1 MKATFI
7 SREDNRA
14 KFTMDFTAEEFE
26 NAVVDAYKE
35 NKDKFEINGFRK
47 GKAPRSIIEKH
58 YGEDVFFE
66 DAVNNLF
73 RNAYPKAIAE
83 LELEVIDSPNADFS
97 PIEKGKDLT
106 VTIDVP
112 VYPNVE
118 VKDYLGVEIEKIE
131 AEVKDEEVVAQLAA
145 VQKKQARIETVEREA
160 KDGDTVVLD
169 YSGFVGEEQFQGGT
183 AENQEL
189 VLGSGSFIPG
199 FEEQLIGTKSDEKKD
214 VVVTF
219 PEEYQAEEL
228 AGKEA
233 VFHCTVHEVKE
244 EVLPELDDDFAA
256 DISEF
261 ETFDEYKKDL
271 VAKMQEQAELNAEA
285 QMKDKTIEKVV
296 EMNDVT
302 VPDVMVED
310 EIDRMLQELN
320 QQLSYQGL
328 NLDMYKQ
335 FLNKNDQ
342 DMRDEVRE
350 EAKRRV
356 QTRLILMSIAEQENI
371 EVSKEEIEEE
381 IVKLA
386 EMYQSEVEDI
396 KKMIGMENLGYF
408 EKDLKLKKSIDLIFD
423 KAVIK

>member
-7 SREDNRA
+7 SREDNKA

-26 NAVVDAYKE
+26 AAVVDAYKA
-35 NKDKFEINGFRK
+35 NKDRFEINGFRK
-47 GKAPRSIIEKH
+47 GKAPRTIIEKH

-66 DAVNNLF
+66 DAVNNMF
-73 RNAYPKAIAE
+73 RDAYPKAIAE

-97 PIEKGKDLT
+97 PIEKGKDLA
-106 VTIDVP
+106 VTIEVP
-112 VYPNVE
+112 VYPVVE
-118 VKDYLGVEIEKIE
+118 VKDYLGVEIEKIVN
-131 AEVKDEEVVAQLAA
+131 EVKDEDVVAELAA

-160 KDGDTVVLD
+160 KEGDTVVLD

-199 FEEQLIGTKSDEKKD
+199 FEEQLIGTKSNENKD

-219 PEEYQAEEL
+219 PEEYHSEDL

-244 EVLPELDDDFAA
+244 EILPELDDDFAA

-261 ETFDEYKKDL
+261 ETFEDYRNDL
-271 VAKMQEQAELNAEA
+271 VAKMQKQADLNAEA

-296 EMNDVT
+296 ELNEVDV
-302 VPDVMVED
+302 PSVMVED
-310 EIDRMLQELN
+310 EIDRMLEELN

-328 NLDMYKQ
+328 SLDMYKQ
-335 FLNKNDQ
+335 FLNKNDK
-342 DMRDEVRE
+342 DMRDEVRD

-356 QTRLILMSIAEQENI
+356 QTRLVLMSIAEQEKI
-371 EVSKEEIEEE
+371 EISKEEIEEE
-381 IVKLA
+381 IQKIA
-386 EMYQSEVEDI
+386 DTYQSDIEDI

>member
-7 SREDNRA
+7 SREDNKA

-26 NAVVDAYKE
+26 AAVVDAYKA
-35 NKDKFEINGFRK
+35 NKDRFEINGFRK
-47 GKAPRSIIEKH
+47 GKAPRTIIEKH

-66 DAVNNLF
+66 DAVNNMF
-73 RNAYPKAIAE
+73 RDAYPKAIAE

-97 PIEKGKDLT
+97 PIEKGKDLS
-106 VTIDVP
+106 VTIEVP
-112 VYPNVE
+112 VYPVVE
-118 VKDYLGVEIEKIE
+118 VKDYLGVEIEKIVN
-131 AEVKDEEVVAQLAA
+131 EVKDEDVVAELAA

-160 KDGDTVVLD
+160 KEGDTVVLD

-199 FEEQLIGTKSDEKKD
+199 FEEQLIGTKSNENKD

-219 PEEYQAEEL
+219 PEEYHAEDL

-233 VFHCTVHEVKE
+233 VFHCIVHEVKE
-244 EVLPELDDDFAA
+244 EILPELDDDFAA

-261 ETFDEYKKDL
+261 ETFEDYRNDL
-271 VAKMQEQAELNAEA
+271 VAKMQKQADLNAEA

-296 EMNDVT
+296 ELNEVDV
-302 VPDVMVED
+302 PSVMVED
-310 EIDRMLQELN
+310 EIDRMLEELN

-328 NLDMYKQ
+328 SLDMYKQ
-335 FLNKNDQ
+335 FLNKNDK
-342 DMRDEVRE
+342 DMRDEVRD

-356 QTRLILMSIAEQENI
+356 QTRLILMSIAEQEKI
-371 EVSKEEIEEE
+371 EITKEEIEEE
-381 IVKLA
+381 IQKIA
-386 EMYQSEVEDI
+386 DTYQSDIEDI

>member
-7 SREDNRA
+7 SREDNKA

-26 NAVVDAYKE
+26 AAVVDAYKA
-35 NKDKFEINGFRK
+35 NKDRFEINGFRK
-47 GKAPRSIIEKH
+47 GKAPRTIIEKH

-66 DAVNNLF
+66 DAVNNMF
-73 RNAYPKAIAE
+73 RDAYPKAIAE

-97 PIEKGKDLT
+97 PIEKGKDLA
-106 VTIDVP
+106 VTIEVP
-112 VYPNVE
+112 VYPVVE
-118 VKDYLGVEIEKIE
+118 VKDYLGVEIEKIVN
-131 AEVKDEEVVAQLAA
+131 EVKDEDVVAELAA

-160 KDGDTVVLD
+160 KEGDTVVLD

-199 FEEQLIGTKSDEKKD
+199 FEEQLIGTKSNENKD

-219 PEEYQAEEL
+219 PEEYHAEDL

-244 EVLPELDDDFAA
+244 EILPELDDDFAA

-261 ETFDEYKKDL
+261 ETFEDYRNDL
-271 VAKMQEQAELNAEA
+271 VAKMQKQADLNAEA

-296 EMNDVT
+296 ELNEVDV
-302 VPDVMVED
+302 PSVMVED
-310 EIDRMLQELN
+310 EIDRMLEELN

-328 NLDMYKQ
+328 SLDMYKQ
-335 FLNKNDQ
+335 FLNKNDK
-342 DMRDEVRE
+342 DMRDEVRD

-356 QTRLILMSIAEQENI
+356 QTRLVLMSIAEQEKI
-371 EVSKEEIEEE
+371 EISKEEIEEE
-381 IVKLA
+381 IQKIA
-386 EMYQSEVEDI
+386 DTYQSDIEDI